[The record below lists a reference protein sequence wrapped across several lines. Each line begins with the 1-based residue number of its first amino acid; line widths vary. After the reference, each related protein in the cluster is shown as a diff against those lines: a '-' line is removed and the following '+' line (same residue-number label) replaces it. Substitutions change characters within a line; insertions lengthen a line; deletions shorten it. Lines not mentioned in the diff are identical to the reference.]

1 MDGARRAYDVL
12 RGYVNREWD
21 RLQGDHE
28 NDALAELDSPLTPRV
43 TATELPPIIDL
54 LQARSILGVNANASF
69 TEIRDAYKRIDERSD
84 PAKFPTGS
92 PEAAKAADIRR
103 RVREAFALLSEQ
115 CDPTE
120 RRFGTLE
127 ID

>member
-1 MDGARRAYDVL
+1 MEGARRAYDVL

-28 NDALAELDSPLTPRV
+28 RDALTELDAPLTFRESAP
-43 TATELPPIIDL
+43 ELPPIIDL
-54 LQARSILGVNANASF
+54 PQARNILGVSADASF
-69 TEIRDAYKRIDERSD
+69 HEIRDAFRRIDERSD

-103 RVREAFALLSEQ
+103 RVRDAFALLSEHS
-115 CDPTE
+115 DPTE